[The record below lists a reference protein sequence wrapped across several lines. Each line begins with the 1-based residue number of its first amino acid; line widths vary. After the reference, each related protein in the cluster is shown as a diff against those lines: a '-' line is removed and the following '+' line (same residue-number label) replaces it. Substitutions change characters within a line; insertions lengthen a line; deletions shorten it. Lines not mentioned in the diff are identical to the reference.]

1 MTVWFAILTGVMRSL
16 NFELRAWTDEFA
28 DWGRIRSDLAVA
40 IHDGVA
46 EAGWT
51 IPFPQREV
59 RILKSPR
66 IEITIP

>member
-1 MTVWFAILTGVMRSL
+1 VGFGDSSL
-16 NFELRAWTDEFA
+16 NFELRAWTDEFT
-28 DWGRIRSDLAVA
+28 DWARIRSDLAVA

-59 RILKSPR
+59 RILTSPQ
-66 IEITIP
+66 